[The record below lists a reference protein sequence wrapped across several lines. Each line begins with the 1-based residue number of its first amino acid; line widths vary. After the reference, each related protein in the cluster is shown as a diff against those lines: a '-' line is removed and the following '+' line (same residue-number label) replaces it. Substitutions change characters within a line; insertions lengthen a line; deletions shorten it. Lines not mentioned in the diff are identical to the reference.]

1 MKKCEKSLT
10 ELLLKEKLPKIPY
23 FYPKNQQLVQENR
36 TEFVC
41 SSICLCALAFV
52 TKMSAE
58 TECTITTFLLLFHI
72 LQLFRKYSRSDKM
85 TSFRSEEFICIFIPN
100 QIICTLNTFSRCVW
114 FEKFE
119 KSKDQNEL
127 VAR

>member
-10 ELLLKEKLPKIPY
+10 ELLLKEKLPKLPY
-23 FYPKNQQLVQENR
+23 FYPKLSNLSKKIALRVRVIQ
-36 TEFVC
+36 
-41 SSICLCALAFV
+41 SLCALAFV
-52 TKMSAE
+52 TKISAE